1 MITPVLSLDRVQKS
15 RPYAPAFFVNRD
27 DELLE
32 IDKKVEQLQ
41 AGGTVPDPI
50 VNFWGVGGI
59 GKTWLLQHL
68 YHRYRYQA
76 EPSIGLPSL
85 KRSTFALLYTF
96 SDEPRTTSLT
106 QAVKELGA
114 QALSQLPS
122 SVSNE
127 DHALLVRASETG
139 NVEALLRSLAKLST
153 RFVLLLLLDAADT
166 VPASVWEE
174 LETQL
179 IEPVVL
185 GGNALV
191 IVAGRRQ
198 VPRWRR
204 FEVRRRVMEPEKS
217 HLRAFDRQAVI
228 NQINK
233 LDYRIPIDLLLPY
246 TAGNPLLVEAIAW
259 HIRAWTPQDKK
270 PDQASLNQHRGD
282 LLQIL
287 SAYEQQL
294 LEHVPSDLKPVLYA
308 VSPLRFYRLESLR
321 FMLTKQSPE
330 AGSRSEFYYLNTLR
344 ALDREIEVV
353 WWDRE
358 CRAYATSETVRKVI
372 NRRWLLEDGKNYT
385 ARHGSALE
393 MYWDWASDYAEASE
407 DSILEIWF
415 HLASV
420 YLATGDLDQLR
431 REAMEA
437 LSFAG
442 EHLSSGHLL
451 ILQKQLEGDKE
462 LRDLLPEALFDEL
475 SQSLEQ
481 SVESK
486 AQ

>member
-1 MITPVLSLDRVQKS
+1 
-15 RPYAPAFFVNRD
+15 
-27 DELLE
+27 
-32 IDKKVEQLQ
+32 
-41 AGGTVPDPI
+41 
-50 VNFWGVGGI
+50 
-59 GKTWLLQHL
+59 
-68 YHRYRYQA
+68 
-76 EPSIGLPSL
+76 
-85 KRSTFALLYTF
+85 
-96 SDEPRTTSLT
+96 
-106 QAVKELGA
+106 
-114 QALSQLPS
+114 
-122 SVSNE
+122 
-127 DHALLVRASETG
+127 VRASETG